1 MFQNKFAK
9 AFHIPGTLSANITIS
24 FLVPGPCSLVH
35 ISACSSAAS
44 DSTLIVGTSA
54 DTNGFLEST
63 VIGVSG
69 TPVEFERA
77 DFDGALLTDAGKE
90 NPRLA
95 DGDIFVATLDY
106 DGAAGTAG
114 ADVTLVFEFTE
125 G

>member
-1 MFQNKFAK
+1 MLNKFAK
-9 AFHIPGTLSANITIS
+9 TVHVPGTLAANLVISWLVSA
-24 FLVPGPCSLVH
+24 PCSLVH

-44 DSTLIVGTSA
+44 DTTIIAGTSA

-77 DFDGALLTDAGKE
+77 DFDGALLSDPGKE

-95 DGDIFVATLDY
+95 DGDIFVCTVDY
-106 DGAAGTAG
+106 DGGSGTAG
-114 ADVTLVFEFTE
+114 ADLTLVFEFTE